1 MDKSAVCMKAITSEL
16 KELYLKDS
24 RPWIVGLSG
33 GKDSTCITQLI
44 YNMLLELTPAQ
55 RHKKVHIISSN
66 TLVESPFIDSM
77 IKIRLN
83 RIKESAIKDDLPVI
97 VEQLRPDLNDTFW
110 VNLIGRGYPS
120 PNRWFRWCTDRLKI
134 KPTTKYI
141 LNQVKS
147 NGEVIIVLGA
157 RKSESDNRAHTM
169 SKYEIPDFRLK
180 KHTEMSGAYVY
191 TPIEDLDVDQVW
203 NYLLQ
208 EPSPWGDNNSELK
221 SLYKK
226 ADKEINF
233 MLDKKAPPSGGS
245 RFGCWVCT
253 VVERD
258 RSLEGLIED
267 GEAWLGQLLE
277 FRNWLKIIRDD
288 PSFREKMRKKDL
300 KKKAM
305 AGKMGEDFSQSEH
318 RGHKTLGPFTF
329 EARHEILRRLVEL
342 QDKVAEKNISIISP
356 EEIKAIEMLW
366 IYEGDSISSVLDII
380 NPHTTKLNNSK
391 SIQDEII
398 VNEILQVLCA
408 ENGISQSLIDQLLVV
423 EKDLSSLSRRN
434 GIYDRLEQ
442 VIQENISNS
451 EIICQQ
457 HNVEYCAE
465 CGCGACK
472 RLIT

>member
-1 MDKSAVCMKAITSEL
+1 MDKSTEHINAIKSEL

-44 YNMLLELTPAQ
+44 YNMLKELSIDQ
-55 RHKKVHIISSN
+55 RHKIVHIISSN

-83 RIKESAIKDDLPVI
+83 RIKNAAKKDDLPVI

-134 KPTTKYI
+134 KPTTRYI

-169 SKYEIPDFRLK
+169 GKYEIPDFRLK
-180 KHTEMSGAYVY
+180 KHTEMTGAYVY
-191 TPIEDLDVDQVW
+191 TPIEDLDLDQVW
-203 NYLLQ
+203 NYLLD
-208 EPSPWGDNNSELK
+208 EPSPWGDNNFELK

-226 ADKEINF
+226 ADKEIDF

-267 GEAWLGQLLE
+267 GETWLGQLLE
-277 FRNWLKIIRDD
+277 FRNWLKLIRDD
-288 PSFREKMRKKDL
+288 PSFRENMRKRDL
-300 KKKAM
+300 KKKAL

-318 RGHKTLGPFTF
+318 RGYKTLGPFTF
-329 EARHEILRRLVEL
+329 DARHEILRRLVKL
-342 QDKVAEKNISIISP
+342 QEKVADKNISIISP

-366 IYEGDSISSVLDII
+366 IYEGDSISSVSDII
-380 NPHTTKLNNSK
+380 NFHESDLNSSNM
-391 SIQDEII
+391 IQAK
-398 VNEILQVLCA
+398 VLGNEILQDLCA
-408 ENGISQSLIDQLLVV
+408 ENGISQNLIEQLLLV

-434 GIYDRLEQ
+434 GIYDRLEH
-442 VIQENISNS
+442 VIQENILNS
-451 EIICQQ
+451 EIICQH
-457 HNVEYCAE
+457 HNNEYCTE
-465 CGCGACK
+465 CGCGGCK
-472 RLIT
+472 RLIS

>member
-1 MDKSAVCMKAITSEL
+1 MNKSIEYMRAIKSEL
-16 KELYLKDS
+16 KELYLKDN

-44 YNMLLELTPAQ
+44 YYMVMELTSEQ
-55 RHKKVHIISSN
+55 RHKEVHVISSN

-77 IKIRLN
+77 IKIRLD
-83 RIKESAIKDDLPVI
+83 RIKNAAKRDDLPIV

-134 KPTTKYI
+134 RPTTRYI

-147 NGEVIIVLGA
+147 NGEVVIVLGA
-157 RKSESDNRAHTM
+157 RKSESGTRSQTM
-169 SKYEIPDFRLK
+169 GKYEIPDFRLR
-180 KHTEMSGAYVY
+180 KHTEITGAYVY

-203 NYLLQ
+203 NYLLE
-208 EPSPWGDNNSELK
+208 EPSPWGDNNYELK
-221 SLYKK
+221 SLYRK
-226 ADKEINF
+226 ADKEIAF
-233 MLDKKAPPSGGS
+233 MLDKKTPPSGGS

-267 GEAWLGQLLE
+267 GETWLGQLLE

-288 PSFREKMRKKDL
+288 PSLRENMRKKDL
-300 KKKAM
+300 KRKIL

-329 EARHEILRRLVEL
+329 EARHEILRRLMKL
-342 QDKVAEKNISIISP
+342 QEKIAERNISIISP

-366 IYEGDSISSVLDII
+366 IYEGDNISSISDVVNS
-380 NPHTTKLNNSK
+380 HSTELNSPNLIRDK
-391 SIQDEII
+391 ILG
-398 VNEILQVLCA
+398 VEILEDLCA
-408 ENGISQSLIDQLLVV
+408 ENGVSQNLIEQLLVV

-451 EIICQQ
+451 DIICQQ
-457 HNVEYCAE
+457 HNAEYCAE
-465 CGCGACK
+465 CGCGGCK
-472 RLIT
+472 RLIS